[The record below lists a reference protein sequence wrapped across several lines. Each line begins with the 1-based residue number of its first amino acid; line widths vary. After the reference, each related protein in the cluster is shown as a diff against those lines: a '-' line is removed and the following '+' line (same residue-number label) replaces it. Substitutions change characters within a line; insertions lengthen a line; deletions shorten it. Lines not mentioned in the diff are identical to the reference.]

1 MPDPLNLRRYLGLG
15 LRLFSLSDRC
25 RFSDRP
31 LSQSIAVIY
40 VTTSGCTVR
49 VSVVWELEER
59 TAILRRPSIAMDIS
73 FAGKRVLVTG
83 AERGIGRAIALRV
96 IACGGQAIAL
106 SLNQTNLDTLKAEC
120 PSVETVACDLTDWE
134 ATRAAVEALG
144 PVHCLVNNAGV
155 SHHKPFLD
163 ATEPDF
169 DKTFAVNL
177 KAALNVS
184 QVVARGMVARGEGG
198 VIVNISA
205 VASLRPVVDH
215 AVYCASK
222 TALDHLMRVMTL
234 ELGPH
239 GIRVNC
245 INPITVPVTEMGK
258 KAFLSAEK
266 AEEILKGIPLGRFA
280 EIEDVVNAVLFLLSD
295 KASLISGVT
304 LPVDGGF
311 TAC

>member
-1 MPDPLNLRRYLGLG
+1 MNV
-15 LRLFSLSDRC
+15 SL
-25 RFSDRP
+25 
-31 LSQSIAVIY
+31 
-40 VTTSGCTVR
+40 
-49 VSVVWELEER
+49 
-59 TAILRRPSIAMDIS
+59 
-73 FAGKRVLVTG
+73 AGKRVLVTG
-83 AERGIGRAIALRV
+83 AERGIGRGIALRV
-96 IACGGQAIAL
+96 VACGGHVVAL

-120 PSVETVACDLTDWE
+120 PSLETVACDLTDWE

-155 SHHKPFLD
+155 SSHKPFLD
-163 ATEPDF
+163 ATEADF
-169 DKTFAVNL
+169 DNTFAVNV
-177 KAALNVS
+177 KAAINVS

-198 VIVNISA
+198 VIVNIASI
-205 VASLRPVVDH
+205 ASLRPMVDH

-222 TALDHLMRVMTL
+222 AALDHLMRVMTL

-245 INPITVPVTEMGK
+245 VNPVTVPVTEMGK

-266 AEEILKGIPLGRFA
+266 AEQVRKEIPLGRFG
-280 EIEDVVNAVLFLLSD
+280 EIEDMVNAVVFLLSD
-295 KASLISGVT
+295 RASLISGVT

>member
-1 MPDPLNLRRYLGLG
+1 MN
-15 LRLFSLSDRC
+15 
-25 RFSDRP
+25 
-31 LSQSIAVIY
+31 
-40 VTTSGCTVR
+40 
-49 VSVVWELEER
+49 
-59 TAILRRPSIAMDIS
+59 IS

-83 AERGIGRAIALRV
+83 AERGIGRGIALRV
-96 IACGGQAIAL
+96 IACGGHVIAL

-155 SHHKPFLD
+155 SSHKSFLD
-163 ATEPDF
+163 ATETDF
-169 DKTFAVNL
+169 DNTFAVNL
-177 KAALNVS
+177 KAVMNVS
-184 QVVARGMVARGEGG
+184 QVVARGMIARGEGG
-198 VIVNISA
+198 AIVNIASA
-205 VASLRPVVDH
+205 ASLRPALDH

-222 TALDHLMRVMTL
+222 AALDHLMRVMTL

-245 INPITVPVTEMGK
+245 VNPIVVLSTEMGK
-258 KAFLSAEK
+258 KAFLSAAK
-266 AEEILKGIPLGRFA
+266 AEKVLKAIPLGRSA
-280 EIEDVVNAVLFLLSD
+280 EVEDVVNAVLFLLSD
-295 KASLISGVT
+295 QAPLISGVT

>member
-1 MPDPLNLRRYLGLG
+1 MNI
-15 LRLFSLSDRC
+15 SL
-25 RFSDRP
+25 
-31 LSQSIAVIY
+31 
-40 VTTSGCTVR
+40 
-49 VSVVWELEER
+49 
-59 TAILRRPSIAMDIS
+59 
-73 FAGKRVLVTG
+73 AGKRVLVTG
-83 AERGIGRAIALRV
+83 AERGIGRGIALRV
-96 IACGGQAIAL
+96 VACGGHVIAL

-120 PSVETVACDLTDWE
+120 RSVETVACDLTDWE

-155 SHHKPFLD
+155 SSHKPFLE
-163 ATEPDF
+163 ATEADF

-177 KAALNVS
+177 KAAINVS

-198 VIVNISA
+198 VIVNMASI
-205 VASLRPVVDH
+205 ASLRPMVDH

-222 TALDHLMRVMTL
+222 AALDHLMRVMTL

-245 INPITVPVTEMGK
+245 VNPVTVPVTEMGK
-258 KAFLSAEK
+258 KAFLDAAK
-266 AEEILKGIPLGRFA
+266 AEQVRKEIPLGRFG
-280 EIEDVVNAVLFLLSD
+280 EIEDMVNAVVFLLSD
-295 KASLISGVT
+295 QASLISGVT

>member
-1 MPDPLNLRRYLGLG
+1 MYKVSELETSESQSFSD
-15 LRLFSLSDRC
+15 LRLCGGDRC
-25 RFSDRP
+25 RREGKNTLLSDNDQR
-31 LSQSIAVIY
+31 QS
-40 VTTSGCTVR
+40 
-49 VSVVWELEER
+49 W
-59 TAILRRPSIAMDIS
+59 DIS

-96 IACGGQAIAL
+96 VACGGHVIAL

-155 SHHKPFLD
+155 TNHRPFLV
-163 ATEPDF
+163 ATEEDY
-169 DKTFAVNL
+169 DKTFDVNL

-198 VIVNISA
+198 AIVNISS
-205 VASLRPVVDH
+205 VASTKPVLDN

-222 TALDHLMRVMTL
+222 AALDHLMRVMTL
-234 ELGPH
+234 ELGPN

-245 INPITVPVTEMGK
+245 VNPIVVLSTEMGR
-258 KAFLSAEK
+258 KAFADAAK
-266 AEEILKGIPLGRFA
+266 ADRVLKAIPLGRPA
-280 EIEDVVNAVLFLLSD
+280 EVEDVVNAVLFLLSD
-295 KASLISGVT
+295 RAALISGVT